1 VVWRAKLDHIFLF
14 SLSAQ
19 IKAFGAWIREKTE
32 RRMCLGSNIAQE
44 DCFHHMIKAKDP
56 ETGKGFSKK
65 ELWCESLQLIIAG
78 LFLQFL
84 S

>member
-1 VVWRAKLDHIFLF
+1 
-14 SLSAQ
+14 
-19 IKAFGAWIREKTE
+19 
-32 RRMCLGSNIAQE
+32 MCLGSSIAQE
-44 DCFHHMIKAKDP
+44 DLFHHMLKAKDP

-84 S
+84 L